1 MKNKSISLVMAIFI
15 ALCSVVF
22 ADTFT
27 ETFHDIDPLFR
38 SNQAAFL
45 SHVITPAKTALD
57 PAETTVPD
65 VMYLLDWTYAKSSSG
80 FGATGEAYLGVLTWD
95 GNLNNSTIVGISTNT
110 VNMAA
115 TANTYPDSLMTW
127 EFDYV
132 PLAKDTQYAIVW
144 LVPGKEEGTW
154 NLVTGG
160 VELEVSTAYPW
171 GGVIQSG
178 FTTINQP
185 NWNPHFIATYS
196 TATPYVSTPD
206 PANGADNVP
215 VDVELSWIGPN
226 AYAVAGYDVYIDP
239 NETLVAEGD
248 LSALEASTDQ
258 TSLPV
263 SLLNGTTYYW
273 RVDVYEPNDPAP
285 ILHAGPVWSF
295 TTVPAEAIIV
305 QHPAAQTVDIGAA
318 AELSVH
324 ALNAETYQWYKDG
337 EALSGQTAS
346 TLVIEN
352 VQVADEGFYHCVA
365 DNTLNV
371 PAVSNTAQLLT
382 RRLVGWWK
390 LDGDLDDAINEV
402 HPGAPAYPGAAFDPD
417 FVEGIN
423 GSALEM
429 YGDPADVVNLA
440 DTAEFYNFYP
450 RGYTVSAWVQ
460 TEVVSPWGAYVSKQ
474 GGQPGAATGFILT
487 KNASGRATHTLRQ
500 SFGDLSSNYLIAD
513 GAWHLVTGTYDAAT
527 GQGKIYV
534 NGVLRNQA
542 TSAGVPQPNAA
553 DLMFGAEWPDGSV
566 PHIGLLDDV
575 RIWSYPLDAY
585 AVARLYVEVKPDE
598 EICLGYPEFDIAGP
612 DGIGQQFRDCRVD
625 LYDFAAFAQSWLECN
640 IVPECL

>member
-226 AYAVAGYDVYIDP
+226 AYAVAG
-239 NETLVAEGD
+239 T
-248 LSALEASTDQ
+248 
-258 TSLPV
+258 
-263 SLLNGTTYYW
+263 
-273 RVDVYEPNDPAP
+273 
-285 ILHAGPVWSF
+285 
-295 TTVPAEAIIV
+295 
-305 QHPAAQTVDIGAA
+305 
-318 AELSVH
+318 
-324 ALNAETYQWYKDG
+324 
-337 EALSGQTAS
+337 
-346 TLVIEN
+346 
-352 VQVADEGFYHCVA
+352 
-365 DNTLNV
+365 
-371 PAVSNTAQLLT
+371 
-382 RRLVGWWK
+382 
-390 LDGDLDDAINEV
+390 
-402 HPGAPAYPGAAFDPD
+402 
-417 FVEGIN
+417 
-423 GSALEM
+423 
-429 YGDPADVVNLA
+429 
-440 DTAEFYNFYP
+440 
-450 RGYTVSAWVQ
+450 
-460 TEVVSPWGAYVSKQ
+460 
-474 GGQPGAATGFILT
+474 
-487 KNASGRATHTLRQ
+487 
-500 SFGDLSSNYLIAD
+500 
-513 GAWHLVTGTYDAAT
+513 
-527 GQGKIYV
+527 
-534 NGVLRNQA
+534 
-542 TSAGVPQPNAA
+542 
-553 DLMFGAEWPDGSV
+553 
-566 PHIGLLDDV
+566 DV
-575 RIWSYPLDAY
+575 RSL
-585 AVARLYVEVKPDE
+585 
-598 EICLGYPEFDIAGP
+598 
-612 DGIGQQFRDCRVD
+612 
-625 LYDFAAFAQSWLECN
+625 
-640 IVPECL
+640 